1 MTVYLAGYQAF
12 SIMRGGAAIQ
22 LLNTS
27 RYLGDYGIDARL
39 FDPWTPFHA
48 EACDLFHLF
57 ASDIGMYH
65 LGREIH
71 TLGVPMALSPITY
84 SLHSRRFIRTALAAS
99 RMLQRIGYGVWTDY
113 AITSDLCNWARLVL
127 PNTGDEAGL
136 MKDGYG
142 VPPGKVTVIPNG
154 VDERFAHADPALFKK
169 TYGIDRFVL
178 NVGHTGHVRKNVLA
192 LIRALSQIDHPA
204 VIIGRIVRTPYG
216 EACLREA
223 GKNKNII
230 LIDSLDNDSEMLAS
244 AYAACDVFAMPSL
257 FETPGIA
264 ALEAGLAGAKI
275 VITPYGGT
283 KEYFGTMAEY
293 VDPHSVDSIREG
305 IVRALQ
311 AKRDEC
317 LSVHIRKEYLWPRVA
332 EKTAAA
338 YRTIINR

>member
-1 MTVYLAGYQAF
+1 MTVYLAGYQA
-12 SIMRGGAAIQ
+12 SPILRGGAAIQ

-27 RYLGDYGIDARL
+27 RYLGDFGIDARL
-39 FDPWTPFHA
+39 FDPWTPFNP
-48 EACDLFHLF
+48 ETCDLFHLF

-71 TLGVPMALSPITY
+71 ALRIPIALSPITY
-84 SLHSRRFIRTALAAS
+84 SLHTGRFVRTALAAS
-99 RMLQRIGYGVWTDY
+99 RLVQRVGYGVWTDY
-113 AITSDLCNWARLVL
+113 AITSDLCTWSRLIL
-127 PNTGDEAGL
+127 PNTRDEARL
-136 MKDGYG
+136 ITDGYG
-142 VPPGKVTVIPNG
+142 VGVAKVTVIPNG
-154 VDERFAHADPALFKK
+154 VDERFANADPALFRK
-169 TYGIDRFVL
+169 TYGVDGFIL

-192 LIRALSQIDHPA
+192 LIKALARIDHPA

-216 EACLREA
+216 DACVVEAA
-223 GKNKNII
+223 KNKNIL
-230 LIDSLDNDSEMLAS
+230 LIDSLDHDSEMLAS

-264 ALEAGLAGAKI
+264 ALEAGLAGAKV

-293 VDPHSVDSIREG
+293 VDPHSVGSIREG

-311 AKRDEC
+311 KKQDDC
-317 LSVHIRKEYLWPRVA
+317 LRGHIRKEFLWPRVA

-338 YRTIINR
+338 YRTIISR